1 MGVHENFISSN
12 SRVWTKRNRCSTRN
26 STKSGVKTKKKRS
39 SSQKI
44 REVSQILVF
53 ITKNVQIFTNSEV
66 KTRIFMNFGLKPQ
79 KQTVFI
85 AKSMEKQF
93 LLINSGVITSILGVS
108 GLELHSSSTK
118 PVDFFRAQSCLGGGG
133 TILIWGGTSSD
144 LEGHS
149 PMECPPPPWR
159 RAYNVDTIK
168 DNSQR
173 QCSLPFLIFA
183 KKKLA
188 NVGPNGGPM
197 ATPSVVGHNVSSF
210 FLGKNGK
217 R

>member
-1 MGVHENFISSN
+1 MDQ
-12 SRVWTKRNRCSTRN
+12 RNRCSTRN

-39 SSQKI
+39 SSQRI

-93 LLINSGVITSILGVS
+93 LLINFGVITSILGVS

-118 PVDFFRAQSCLGGGG
+118 PVDFFRAQSSLGGGGG

-144 LEGHS
+144 LGRHS
-149 PMECPPPPWR
+149 SMECLPPVAPG
-159 RAYNVDTIK
+159 
-168 DNSQR
+168 
-173 QCSLPFLIFA
+173 L
-183 KKKLA
+183 
-188 NVGPNGGPM
+188 
-197 ATPSVVGHNVSSF
+197 
-210 FLGKNGK
+210 
-217 R
+217 